1 MTRAGNMEWVK
12 SRIWRLTVDVARIP
26 MDDKRKGTTGAADG
40 RQRGTRTTRTYQFE
54 KWSNDE

>member
-1 MTRAGNMEWVK
+1 MEWVK